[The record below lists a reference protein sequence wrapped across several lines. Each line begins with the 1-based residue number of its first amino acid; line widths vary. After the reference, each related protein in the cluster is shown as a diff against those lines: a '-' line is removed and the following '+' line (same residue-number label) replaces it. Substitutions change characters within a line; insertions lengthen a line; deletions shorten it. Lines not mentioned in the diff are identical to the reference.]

1 MGFFHCSKPI
11 PDGIKDLILKMLEKD
26 PDKRIK
32 LPEIKV
38 NGQDLSQVI
47 LIVRHDHDD
56 IPLIYN

>member
-1 MGFFHCSKPI
+1 MVFFHCSKPI

-38 NGQDLSQVI
+38 NGQDLFQVM

-56 IPLIYN
+56 IPLISN